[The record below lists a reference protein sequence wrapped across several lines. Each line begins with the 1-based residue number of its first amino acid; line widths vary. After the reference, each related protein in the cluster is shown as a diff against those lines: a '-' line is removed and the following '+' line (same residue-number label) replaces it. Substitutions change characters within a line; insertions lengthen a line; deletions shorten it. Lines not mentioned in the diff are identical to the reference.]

1 MNIIVKAVAGS
12 HLFGTNTPTSD
23 TDYKGVYM
31 PSKED
36 ILLGRAKSSLNLS
49 TNQTNEKNSSED
61 EDVEFYSLQKFM
73 KMLDE
78 GQTVAL
84 ELLWTPDDM
93 IIEESPLWR
102 EIKRNRYQLTHKKV
116 TAFVGYC
123 RTQANKYGVKGSRMG
138 TVRKVIEH
146 LSPVNRNLKLHDA
159 WTGLKHLHSLEHIEF
174 TEAPVNK
181 SSKETVK
188 MIEVCGRKFQ
198 ETVKVGYAVD
208 ALQKLYD
215 NYGARAKQAERNEG
229 IDWKALSH
237 AYRVCT
243 QAIELLGTGKLTLPL
258 PKDSLHIVRKIKA
271 GELNFKKVQIMLE
284 EKVDQVVEMEEESH
298 LQPGLDYKKWCED
311 FVVEQYKKQVMNDN
325 INSIDPNFSSG
336 VRRGLPFTG

>member
-93 IIEESPLWR
+93 IIEESSLWR
-102 EIKRNRYQLTHKKV
+102 EI
-116 TAFVGYC
+116 
-123 RTQANKYGVKGSRMG
+123 
-138 TVRKVIEH
+138 
-146 LSPVNRNLKLHDA
+146 
-159 WTGLKHLHSLEHIEF
+159 
-174 TEAPVNK
+174 
-181 SSKETVK
+181 
-188 MIEVCGRKFQ
+188 
-198 ETVKVGYAVD
+198 
-208 ALQKLYD
+208 
-215 NYGARAKQAERNEG
+215 
-229 IDWKALSH
+229 
-237 AYRVCT
+237 
-243 QAIELLGTGKLTLPL
+243 
-258 PKDSLHIVRKIKA
+258 
-271 GELNFKKVQIMLE
+271 
-284 EKVDQVVEMEEESH
+284 
-298 LQPGLDYKKWCED
+298 
-311 FVVEQYKKQVMNDN
+311 
-325 INSIDPNFSSG
+325 
-336 VRRGLPFTG
+336 